1 MSGSALW
8 VNNSRKFEVG
18 FLGTYSCLIK
28 YYWRLCLHAKAVTN
42 VSVWRSL
49 GERKP
54 TLVFGAEVVEFC
66 ERPMRE
72 ERTKMV

>member
-1 MSGSALW
+1 M
-8 VNNSRKFEVG
+8 
-18 FLGTYSCLIK
+18 
-28 YYWRLCLHAKAVTN
+28 HAKAVTN

-49 GERKP
+49 RERKP
-54 TLVFGAEVVEFC
+54 TLVCGAEVVEFC